1 MRGAH
6 GAGVPTA
13 TFQGSRAG
21 GKAKGL
27 GEGLRS
33 SRAERGRARILKD
46 GIPLSLCVH
55 YLVSLPL
62 GAGVVRR
69 PPLSMPRKWMSAL
82 AKRHS
87 VSLRGG
93 FSPKK

>member
-1 MRGAH
+1 MGLEFLQQPSGA
-6 GAGVPTA
+6 AEP
-13 TFQGSRAG
+13 

-33 SRAERGRARILKD
+33 SRAEHGRARILKD
-46 GIPLSLCVH
+46 GIPLSLCPLFSITTTGGGGGKTPAPL
-55 YLVSLPL
+55 YAQKMDVSL
-62 GAGVVRR
+62 
-69 PPLSMPRKWMSAL
+69 S
-82 AKRHS
+82 KRHS